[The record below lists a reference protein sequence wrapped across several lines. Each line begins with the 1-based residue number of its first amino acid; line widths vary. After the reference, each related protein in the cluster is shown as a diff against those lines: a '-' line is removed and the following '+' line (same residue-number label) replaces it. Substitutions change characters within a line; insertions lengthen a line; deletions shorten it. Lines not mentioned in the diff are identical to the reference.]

1 MRFRIPA
8 VADRPGLQ
16 RGPTS
21 WRACLDSALLQARTA
36 FLRGLGGEGLDGDAL
51 DVAALDDGAFLGGVR
66 HIMLATSAADMSSTI
81 LSRPLDVSRFG
92 VIYAGAQKNIGI
104 SGLTVVIVR
113 KDLLEQSMPT
123 IPSMMKYSLQA
134 GESSMGNTV
143 PTFAWYVAG
152 LVFDWLENEGGV
164 DIMAERNERKAAA
177 THGEQGTK
185 TDDDGGDG
193 DPAALTD
200 GDMLREIYREIRR
213 TRVARIE
220 DQAALRA
227 EELAL
232 AAAAEMVVSDASY
245 SSNAPARD
253 RTIVL

>member
-1 MRFRIPA
+1 MIREPSH
-8 VADRPGLQ
+8 PGLRPSSHLGLLPQ
-16 RGPTS
+16 RLQVALGWLRQKAPAELIGRIYSRELRYGEACPARAAETS
-21 WRACLDSALLQARTA
+21 DRIGLDSQLGVFVIFGA
-36 FLRGLGGEGLDGDAL
+36 FF
-51 DVAALDDGAFLGGVR
+51 VAAAAAAGVE
-66 HIMLATSAADMSSTI
+66 T
-81 LSRPLDVSRFG
+81 
-92 VIYAGAQKNIGI
+92 Y
-104 SGLTVVIVR
+104 
-113 KDLLEQSMPT
+113 
-123 IPSMMKYSLQA
+123 
-134 GESSMGNTV
+134 
-143 PTFAWYVAG
+143 
-152 LVFDWLENEGGV
+152 LVNRN
-164 DIMAERNERKAAA
+164 ERNERKAAA

-185 TDDDGGDG
+185 TDDDGGNG

-220 DQAALRA
+220 GQAALRA